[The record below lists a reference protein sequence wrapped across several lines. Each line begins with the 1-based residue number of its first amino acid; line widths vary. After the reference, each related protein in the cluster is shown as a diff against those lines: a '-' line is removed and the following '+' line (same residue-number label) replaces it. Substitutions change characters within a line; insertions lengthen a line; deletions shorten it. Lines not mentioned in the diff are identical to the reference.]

1 VVFRPGPRS
10 FRFPPMSRRDAFLD
24 HLAQVPLFSALSR
37 KELALV
43 AKRAEDVKVDA
54 GRILVSEGSTGSEFF
69 VIVDG
74 EAAVSR
80 KGRKLA
86 TLSPGDAFG
95 ELALLDKAPR
105 NATVTAISPME
116 VVVLGQRE
124 FGGLIDEVPGFA
136 RKLLAGMARRLREAD
151 AKSVQ

>member
-1 VVFRPGPRS
+1 
-10 FRFPPMSRRDAFLD
+10 MSRRDAFLD

-43 AKRAEDVKVDA
+43 ARRAEDVKVDP
-54 GRILVSEGSTGSEFF
+54 GRVLVSEGSTGSEFF
-69 VIVDG
+69 VIIEGTANVT
-74 EAAVSR
+74 R
-80 KGRKLA
+80 RGRKVASLG
-86 TLSPGDAFG
+86 PGDAFG

-105 NATVTAISPME
+105 NATVTALTPME

-136 RKLLAGMARRLREAD
+136 RKLLAGMARRLRDQD

>member
-1 VVFRPGPRS
+1 
-10 FRFPPMSRRDAFLD
+10 MSRRDAFLD

-43 AKRAEDVKVDA
+43 ARRAEDVKVEA
-54 GRILVSEGSTGSEFF
+54 GRVLISEGSTGSEFF
-69 VIVDG
+69 VIIDG
-74 EAAVSR
+74 TANVTR
-80 KGRKLA
+80 HGRKVA
-86 TLSPGDAFG
+86 TLGPGDAFG

-105 NATVTAISPME
+105 NATVTAATLLEI
-116 VVVLGQRE
+116 VVLGQRE

-136 RKLLAGMARRLREAD
+136 RKLLAGMARRLRDSD

>member
-1 VVFRPGPRS
+1 MP
-10 FRFPPMSRRDAFLD
+10 RRDAFLD

-43 AKRAEDVKVDA
+43 ARRAEDVKVEP
-54 GRILVSEGSTGSEFF
+54 GRVLVSEGATGSEFF
-69 VIVDG
+69 VIVEG
-74 EAAVSR
+74 TATVSKR
-80 KGRKLA
+80 GRKVA
-86 TLSPGDAFG
+86 TLGPGGAFG

-105 NATVTAISPME
+105 NATVTAQTPME

-136 RKLLAGMARRLREAD
+136 RKLLAGMARRLRESD